1 METFEIEYAGEIYEI
16 EAADQQSALNAL
28 AKYIGSQSA
37 EAMVPSPVDFGQ
49 APVERENVFG
59 DVAAQAIKQP
69 LEATKFYAGRV
80 TEPDRTMLQ
89 RAGDVAM
96 TGLAGLSTAYAAGAG
111 TLAEMIA
118 GDTTQERKLA
128 RDLMMMGEVAVPE
141 LAGVTSGATRLGRQ
155 VAVGKT
161 PIARREI
168 GEMTPTMEAARAAED
183 IGVLPTAGMQGR
195 GAAMMEAGFETSP
208 FSTGQIIAGRER
220 AIGEMT
226 EAAKRASE
234 RVGMPT
240 SMEMAGEAL
249 QSGAKKFASD
259 FTKKSELLYKQV
271 DNYIRPDDLIVAPNT
286 AQALQEIVQFAADN
300 PEIAREIG
308 VSRYQ
313 SILKGLSEG
322 GIETAVPYQMVKD
335 LRSTFGEA
343 IGNMTGPLADMSQA
357 KIKRI
362 YGALSQDMEAAAQAS
377 GPEAYKAWKRAND
390 YYRAGATRIEDNLA
404 RITDAATSQDAYN
417 RLQSILIEGNARQS
431 TNQLMQ
437 IRKSLPKDDFDTF
450 RSTLISNLGRAKAG
464 AQSAEGDVFSPNVF
478 LTNYNRIN
486 PSARK
491 IVFGEAD
498 AELQKLAK
506 TVEMAKDA
514 AAQLN
519 TSRTAPALST
529 QAMIAGAGSL
539 IVSPATV
546 VGLYV
551 ANKGGAAILTN
562 KTFLKALNA
571 AAKNDMGP
579 LQRLAGGEGFI
590 AAEASTIL
598 RTLAAQEANQ

>member
-59 DVAAQAIKQP
+59 DVTAQAIKQP

-195 GAAMMEAGFETSP
+195 GAAMMESGFETSP

-220 AIGEMT
+220 AVGQMT
-226 EAAKRASE
+226 EAAERASQ
-234 RVGMPT
+234 RAGMPT
-240 SMEMAGEAL
+240 STELAGEAV
-249 QSGAKKFASD
+249 QAGAAKFASD
-259 FTKKSELLYKQV
+259 FTKKSETLYNQV
-271 DNYIRPDDLIVAPNT
+271 DKYIRPDDLIVAPNT

-313 SILKGLSEG
+313 SILQGLSEG

-357 KIKRI
+357 KIKRL

-390 YYRAGATRIEDNLA
+390 YYRAGSNRIEDSLA
-404 RITDAATSQDAYN
+404 KITEAQTGQAAYN
-417 RLQSILIEGNARQS
+417 RLQSMLLEGNARQS
-431 TNQLMQ
+431 TTQLAQ

-450 RSTLISNLGRAKAG
+450 RATLIGNLGRARAG
-464 AQSAEGDVFSPNVF
+464 AQNAEGDVFSPSTF
-478 LTNYNRIN
+478 LTNYNKIA

-491 IVFGEAD
+491 VVFGDVEP
-498 AELQKLAK
+498 ELQKLAK

-514 AAQLN
+514 EKQFN
-519 TSRTAPALST
+519 TSRTAQALST
-529 QAMIAGAGSL
+529 QAMVAGVASL
-539 IVSPATV
+539 LVSPATV
-546 VGLYV
+546 IGLYV